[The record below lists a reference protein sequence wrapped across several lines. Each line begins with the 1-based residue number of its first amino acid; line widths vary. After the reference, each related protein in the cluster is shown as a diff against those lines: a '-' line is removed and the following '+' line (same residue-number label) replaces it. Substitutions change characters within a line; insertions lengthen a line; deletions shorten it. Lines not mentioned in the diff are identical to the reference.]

1 MKFEKLNLKKL
12 KIIKIKINT
21 KMSNPLF
28 SYKCY
33 RCENTFS
40 QISNI
45 KYHLNKRIKCNWKNE
60 ILTED
65 DNEVYTKSLEK
76 VYKDVDLLKKIIEEK
91 DEKKKKEKKDVKVK
105 KDHVCDFCNKSFI
118 QKFKLNVHLLS
129 CKVKKAMEIEEAKST
144 NITTNIQIQNI
155 GTQNLTKIDQ
165 LTQIENI
172 HFKVDSDIVRDTM
185 MKILIPF
192 LDEFDISHISDE
204 TRIEIIVGN
213 YYDKMLN
220 KILEND
226 RNLNYR
232 IADESNIYVYEG
244 EKLGYIPMDRKM
256 VFQKLCEKIK
266 DSMMKIL
273 TEYCE
278 ERKMEMDVKKDDYC
292 FFRWAKYHIGKKH
305 KNYEKEDPEIEKELE
320 DLITKMTLPH
330 KEKIESLYHER
341 QEMLNDYEEAIF
353 LCDQLKSVH
362 EKKIKADE
370 TTPVKAIE
378 FAIKVEE
385 KIQEGVKTITKSISS
400 VNHYDTEK
408 DRVEPTPEYN
418 FMKTL
423 MMNVRRK

>member
-1 MKFEKLNLKKL
+1 MEKA
-12 KIIKIKINT
+12 T
-21 KMSNPLF
+21 F
-28 SYKCY
+28 FYKCY
-33 RCENTFS
+33 RCESVFPKSST
-40 QISNI
+40 I
-45 KYHLNKRIKCNWKNE
+45 KNHLDKKIKCNWKDETLKTDDEEVLKKSIEKIYKNIDE
-60 ILTED
+60 I
-65 DNEVYTKSLEK
+65 
-76 VYKDVDLLKKIIEEK
+76 KKIIEDKNK
-91 DEKKKKEKKDVKVK
+91 DKVSTEKKFQ
-105 KDHVCDFCNKSFI
+105 CSFCSKCFT
-118 QKFKLNVHLLS
+118 QKHNLNTHFAS
-129 CKVKKAMEIEEAKST
+129 CKVKKAMEIEEAKAT

-278 ERKMEMDVKKDDYC
+278 ERKMEMDTKKDDYC

-330 KEKIESLYHER
+330 KEKIESLYHGRE
-341 QEMLNDYEEAIF
+341 QMLNDHEEGIL

-362 EKKIKADE
+362 EKEIKEAE
-370 TTPVKAIE
+370 TPVKAIE

-385 KIQEGVKTITKSISS
+385 KIQEGVKTITKSISA
-400 VNHYDTEK
+400 VNHYDKEK

-418 FMKTL
+418 FMKVL